1 MTKCDFNKVA
11 LEIYWNGTSAW
22 TPFPKKNFEGLLHA
36 LYLASSQFEYDVKNV
51 KHDNPKNNGSGGDIP
66 INILKQSQFSWDKLK
81 VYINHDITNGTFPDC
96 LKSANVTPVLKKEW
110 PIKKEI
116 AFVTKIIRT
125 VNLWS
130 IK

>member
-51 KHDNPKNNGSGGDIP
+51 KHDNPNNNGSGGDIP
-66 INILKQSQFSWDKLK
+66 INILKESEFS
-81 VYINHDITNGTFPDC
+81 
-96 LKSANVTPVLKKEW
+96 
-110 PIKKEI
+110 
-116 AFVTKIIRT
+116 
-125 VNLWS
+125 
-130 IK
+130 